1 MPRQT
6 YPGIDARLVSIVRIK
21 CNQLIG
27 RYGIRAEDLEDFRQE
42 WIAAAIRTPEYQN
55 RQHPK
60 FSTFIGRIIDRLI
73 ISEIRRRKAEQRDYR
88 AIAYSLDDY
97 LDKSDEDE
105 ARHETISEEDYFERT
120 GASFLEH
127 RDAVTIRQDVEAF
140 IRSLPEDLR
149 ELALH
154 LKHHRMQEVSK
165 VAGISRATAFRRLQI
180 LRQAADTFFSQDGET
195 VFRGAAQRPVTGP
208 SGD

>member
-1 MPRQT
+1 MPRQD

-21 CNQLIG
+21 CNHLIG
-27 RYGIRAEDLEDFRQE
+27 RYGIRAEDLEDFRQQ
-42 WIAAAIRTPEYQN
+42 WIAAAVRTPEYAN
-55 RQHPK
+55 REHPQ
-60 FSTFIGRIIDRLI
+60 FTTYIGRIIDRLI

-97 LDKSDEDE
+97 LDESDEGDP
-105 ARHETISEEDYFERT
+105 RHETISEEDYFERT
-120 GASFLEH
+120 GASFVEH
-127 RDAVTIRQDVEAF
+127 RDEVTIRQDVEAF
-140 IRSLPEDLR
+140 IGSLPEDLR

-154 LKHHRMQEVSK
+154 LKHHPMQEISK

-180 LRQAADTFFSQDGET
+180 LRQAAAQFFSQDGET
-195 VFRGAAQRPVTGP
+195 LFRAAAQRPVTGP